1 MNKKRK
7 LSQTTVIGL
16 TIAGLVFFAA
26 LGYFALIS
34 PQRAEATRLEEEIA
48 MTQAQIAQIRAL
60 TIQARNRERIRVADL
75 FRLTKAMPDHTDMA
89 GVILE
94 LNRIATETG
103 IQFETITPD
112 APVPGDAFTAVP
124 IKVVF
129 EGHFYDLADFL
140 FRLRNLVSVRAGE
153 LDADGRLF
161 GVDLVT
167 FDRGEQGFPQIR
179 ASLTISAYVFAAAP
193 PPAAPLPAPT
203 GTNSETT
210 TTPPAE
216 AEPPAAP
223 PATPPPSG
231 ATATGATP

>member
-16 TIAGLVFFAA
+16 TIVGLVFFAA

-34 PQRAEATRLEEEIA
+34 PQRAEAKRLEEEIA
-48 MTQAQIAQIRAL
+48 ATQAQIAQIRAL

-103 IQFETITPD
+103 IRFDTISPD
-112 APVPGDAFTAVP
+112 PPVPGDAFTALP

-167 FDRGEQGFPQIR
+167 FDRGEKGFPQIR
-179 ASLTISAYVFAAAP
+179 ASLTITAYVFATA
-193 PPAAPLPAPT
+193 PPAAALPPAPS
-203 GTNSETT
+203 G
-210 TTPPAE
+210 TTPE

-223 PATPPPSG
+223 PATPAPSG
-231 ATATGATP
+231 ATATGVTP

>member
-16 TIAGLVFFAA
+16 TVLGLVFFAA
-26 LGYFALIS
+26 LGYFVLIS
-34 PQRAEATRLEEEIA
+34 PQRAEGTRLEEQIA
-48 MTQAQIAQIRAL
+48 VTQAQIAQIRAL
-60 TIQARNRERIRVADL
+60 TIEARNRERIRVADL
-75 FRLTKAMPDHTDMA
+75 FRLTKAMPDHADMA

-103 IQFETITPD
+103 IEFDTITPD
-112 APVPGDAFTAVP
+112 APVPGGAFTALP

-153 LDADGRLF
+153 LGADGRLF

-167 FDRGEQGFPQIR
+167 FDRGEKGFPQIR
-179 ASLTISAYVFAAAP
+179 ASLTITAYVFSTAP
-193 PPAAPLPAPT
+193 PPASPLPAPT
-203 GTNSETT
+203 ETNSQ
-210 TTPPAE
+210 TTPPAA

-223 PATPPPSG
+223 ATPPTG
-231 ATATGATP
+231 ASAIGATP